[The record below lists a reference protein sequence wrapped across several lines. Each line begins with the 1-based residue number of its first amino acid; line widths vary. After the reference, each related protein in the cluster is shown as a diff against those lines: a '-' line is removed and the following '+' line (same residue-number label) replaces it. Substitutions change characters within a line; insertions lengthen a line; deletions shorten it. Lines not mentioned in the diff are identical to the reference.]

1 MSFNAA
7 QASGYVIGVAKPASW
22 TSHDAVVCVRRA
34 LGERRVG
41 HTGTLDPFATG
52 LLLCCVGRATKLS
65 GYLMDLTKEY
75 EGAMLFGVRTSS
87 GDIDGEV
94 LEDREVPLPSVDRL
108 IETARGFQ
116 GEIEQV
122 PPMVSAL
129 KHEGQRLYQLARRG
143 IVVDRP
149 ARKVF
154 VESFDILEAGGRR
167 IRFRV
172 RCARGTYVRTLVEDF
187 GARLDATACV
197 EQLCRT
203 RVGSFRVEDAVDL
216 EREPVA
222 EQLRSRAVSMAQ
234 ALDNLPSWRIPSF
247 WARKLREGH
256 APPWSAIEVD
266 REPSDGEIGR
276 LLGASGDLV
285 ALGKAIATPGAGDR
299 PWIDA
304 LSMELLRVFV

>member
-1 MSFNAA
+1 MSFSAS

-108 IETARGFQ
+108 TETARSFQ

-154 VESFDILEAGGRR
+154 VESFDILEAGGRC

-187 GARLDATACV
+187 GARLGATACV

-285 ALGKAIATPGAGDR
+285 ALGKAVATPGAEDR